1 MTMGCPTKKKVIGG
15 VSTCQRDGGSGFDET
30 NLEPLV
36 VGDSTVVGRGKL
48 DPSMKAPGLKL

>member
-15 VSTCQRDGGSGFDET
+15 VSTCQRDGGSGFDEM

-36 VGDSTVVGRGKL
+36 VGDSSTTVVGRGSL
-48 DPSMKAPGLKL
+48 TLA